1 MLVSGLTFGQS
12 AGRLLPTQADIG
24 ISPIAAALGML
35 THVTI
40 DFLAV
45 QLSFHFVRHSQALG
59 NTTR

>member
-1 MLVSGLTFGQS
+1 MQS
-12 AGRLLPTQADIG
+12 IWVCFRPKANIG